1 MVDWKCYKSRVA
13 LYLVHVCVRLS
24 GLRIF
29 RLVPVPYFVVSFPTM
44 TLLLRNRVA
53 IVASRAQRFDPFEDL
68 YRFVTSFFRTFPQ
81 NTPFSNWFPRFR
93 RPSFQR
99 NGNIHFRNCDEIGR
113 LLETLVTD
121 MQSSFLFNI
130 NRRTTSYRPVCVYI
144 CHSRSIL
151 LARVSPEKSFCCEGR
166 ARTKLWTKWKRNV
179 SLLKELERQKSSRK
193 SLVQEDNRSVILL
206 SIAPI
211 RVRSHRKSDRC

>member
-113 LLETLVTD
+113 LLETLVMD
-121 MQSSFLFNI
+121 MQSSFLFNS
-130 NRRTTSYRPVCVYI
+130 RRTTSYRPVCVYI
-144 CHSRSIL
+144 YATLDRSFS
-151 LARVSPEKSFCCEGR
+151 LAFHPRNPFVVKAEREQSFEQSENE
-166 ARTKLWTKWKRNV
+166 TFLFSKN
-179 SLLKELERQKSSRK
+179 
-193 SLVQEDNRSVILL
+193 
-206 SIAPI
+206 
-211 RVRSHRKSDRC
+211 